1 MRAELTNKRERCKV
15 PGDSTERPFDGRRIN
30 DRKINAIRFTAGQC
44 GDEGLR
50 AWPGRALRAGSLLCL
65 GTAVLL
71 LAGCGGAGSNSTSI
85 IVNPSGVASMPTP
98 PAPAS
103 SNAYI
108 GSQGPGVWSLSL
120 DDSKDTFSYQPVT
133 FPNSP
138 NTPVTGSFQAKNGFL
153 SLGTA
158 NGASLGYVLEV
169 PGRMALLRPGDSTAS
184 LVVSVPQTT
193 CYTIPYR
200 LRFEFVGMQAG
211 AASPAPPTNNTSTPY
226 FAYGS
231 FVVNTDTSG
240 SSWQFQ
246 DLQGS
251 APYGPSVFTG
261 ACAATSGQATTALS
275 GEGLMNQFNYGDQN
289 SLFNSLVNYSTTFEM
304 GPSGIFILDQSNPS
318 AIASQGQAQGAASA
332 GVAQPSAPLST
343 SAVAAGTYLGF
354 LTEGAVS
361 GNHPVPALTSPVSFG
376 QTASSGSTM
385 TGGAFP
391 NDDVTQTPNSD
402 MQINLGTQDSTIN
415 GFYASARITT
425 LDPNQNCATYLGGG
439 ASVPVT
445 PGINAQGYFT
455 CTYPATAVV
464 GTPDGKYAIF
474 VNTYNFTANS
484 LGAPMQIYLYQQ

>member
-1 MRAELTNKRERCKV
+1 
-15 PGDSTERPFDGRRIN
+15 
-30 DRKINAIRFTAGQC
+30 
-44 GDEGLR
+44 
-50 AWPGRALRAGSLLCL
+50 
-65 GTAVLL
+65 
-71 LAGCGGAGSNSTSI
+71 
-85 IVNPSGVASMPTP
+85 MPTP
-98 PAPAS
+98 PAPAAA
-103 SNAYI
+103 NIYI

-120 DDSKDTFSYQPVT
+120 DDSKDTFSYQPFT

-138 NTPVTGSFQAKNGFL
+138 NTPVTGNFQARNGFL
-153 SLGTA
+153 SLGSA

-193 CYTIPYR
+193 CYSIPYR

-211 AASPAPPTNNTSTPY
+211 AASPTPPTNDTSTPY

-231 FVVNTDTSG
+231 FVVNTDTNG

-246 DLQGS
+246 NLQGS

-261 ACAATSGQATTALS
+261 ACAATSGQAATVLS
-275 GEGLMNQFNYGDQN
+275 GEGLINQFNYGEQN

-304 GPSGIFILDQSNPS
+304 GPSGIFILDQSNPT
-318 AIASQGQAQGAASA
+318 AIASQGQVQGAASA

-361 GNHPVPALTSPVSFG
+361 GNNPLPVLTSPASFG

-385 TGGAFP
+385 IGGAFP

-415 GFYASARITT
+415 GFYGSAKITT

-445 PGINAQGYFT
+445 PGIDAQGYIT

-474 VNTYNFTANS
+474 LNTYNFTANS